1 VEGNTEGKASERQ
14 RSRGESHTGS
24 DQSAAYAKGNEQR
37 ESAELGQVR
46 TELGHGANAGQVRL
60 DFGKYEGA
68 ISRWERIIGRT
79 APVPVVESRG
89 KERLNPVF
97 VEFMMGLPEG
107 WVTGHDL
114 TPTQELKMLGNGVV
128 PQQARLA
135 IQLLER
141 MGK

>member
-1 VEGNTEGKASERQ
+1 MVE
-14 RSRGESHTGS
+14 
-24 DQSAAYAKGNEQR
+24 
-37 ESAELGQVR
+37 
-46 TELGHGANAGQVRL
+46 
-60 DFGKYEGA
+60 
-68 ISRWERIIGRT
+68 W
-79 APVPVVESRG
+79 
-89 KERLNPVF
+89 
-97 VEFMMGLPEG
+97 MMGLPDG